1 MSHLTGK
8 KILILATDGFEQS
21 ELEVPRD
28 RLKAYGAEV
37 VIAAPSK
44 TKTAGKIT
52 GWKDGDWGT
61 PVTVDRTLD
70 DVSAGDFDAI
80 VLPGGVMNPDKLRM
94 EEKAIDLIRAFYN
107 DGKVVA
113 AVCHGPW
120 LLAEAGLLVGRNVT
134 SFKSIRTDLEN
145 AGAHWEDAEVVTDNG
160 LITSRNPGDLAAFSE
175 KIMEEVR
182 EGGHDRSASRQ
193 HEGASA

>member
-28 RLKAYGAEV
+28 RLKAHGAEV

-44 TKTAGKIT
+44 TKTAGEIT
-52 GWKDGDWGT
+52 GWKDGNWGS
-61 PVTVDRTLD
+61 PVKVDRTLD
-70 DVSAGDFDAI
+70 DVSAADFDAI

-94 EEKAIDLIRAFYN
+94 EEKAIDLIRAFYD

-134 SFKSIRTDLEN
+134 SYKSIRTDLEN
-145 AGAHWEDAEVVTDNG
+145 AGAHWEDAAVVTDNG
-160 LITSRNPGDLAAFSE
+160 LITSRNPGDLEAFSE
-175 KIMEEVR
+175 KITEEIR
-182 EGGHDRSASRQ
+182 EGGHDRTALRLR
-193 HEGASA
+193 EGVKA